1 MPSFG
6 NSVDSSC
13 AISSPLGPGMWL
25 SSTSTS
31 GCRSRTTR
39 MVASPSPAS
48 PTSSM
53 PCARESLNRI
63 SLRVASSSSATT
75 TRMLI
80 ASLYGEPLAPEK
92 GRRRERDGQRTGRDE
107 EPRQSRARDDRSTEE
122 RPGPPAERLRAER
135 RAERATLRPFV
146 RGASSEHEGRGG
158 DRRHADTED
167 KTQQDDDERVRLH
180 GVKDEHRAGDERAE
194 REHPASAAP
203 IREAAEE
210 RRRGGRGECGR
221 RERGADGELDREPRR
236 PRDRLRVERE
246 ERERG
251 RERQLRREL
260 RQHDAAQL
268 RPAERGEGRADR
280 RERRAQ
286 RRPLH

>member
-53 PCARESLNRI
+53 PCARESLNRM

-80 ASLYGEPLAPEK
+80 GSLYGEPLAPEK

-107 EPRQSRARDDRSTEE
+107 EPRQPGARDDRS
-122 RPGPPAERLRAER
+122 
-135 RAERATLRPFV
+135 
-146 RGASSEHEGRGG
+146 
-158 DRRHADTED
+158 
-167 KTQQDDDERVRLH
+167 
-180 GVKDEHRAGDERAE
+180 E

-210 RRRGGRGECGR
+210 RRHRGGGERGR
-221 RERGADGELDREPRR
+221 RERGADGELDRKTRR
-236 PRDRLRVERE
+236 P
-246 ERERG
+246 
-251 RERQLRREL
+251 
-260 RQHDAAQL
+260 
-268 RPAERGEGRADR
+268 
-280 RERRAQ
+280 
-286 RRPLH
+286 